1 MPASHSPA
9 ASAERAYRRRVF
21 AWATYDWADHAFIT
35 TTAGTFFPPYFIAI
49 AAPAFLL
56 AGQVASDDTAMT
68 LARTQASNVYA
79 LTVSAALF
87 IAALIAPILGA
98 FADLTGSRKR
108 LLLIATVIGGI
119 LASLMFGITTGAWQ
133 LALLLY
139 VGTQLALNVALGLNS
154 SLLPHV
160 ARADDMNRASS
171 LGYAMGYIGGGAL
184 LLINTILFLFADKL
198 GLDSGT
204 AVRIALLTVG
214 IWWIVFSIPTALYV
228 PEPAAAPLIA
238 GSGNAIADAFTRIGH
253 TIRDAQ
259 HYRVLFRM
267 LLAFWFYS
275 EGIGAIILLA
285 TAYGAAL
292 GLGTA
297 VLIGT
302 LLMTQFVAFP
312 YALIYGRIPH
322 PESKARAAFV
332 AMLVWTGVTLPL
344 LGVYANLANLEVAPG
359 LALIV
364 ADQLLG
370 ILFAILVGRHL
381 FRGLAEM
388 LDTKRAIILG
398 LLIYTVIPVW
408 GFFLHTQAEFFMI
421 GWLVGTV
428 QGGTQAL
435 SRSLFSTLSPRA
447 KSGEFFGL
455 YGLSEKFAGI
465 LGPLLY
471 SVVGFI
477 THDPRASVLSISVF
491 FVLGIIMLLRVDER
505 AGAAIAAAKDA
516 QIAQAHSLS

>member
-1 MPASHSPA
+1 MSVVS
-9 ASAERAYRRRVF
+9 SSERAYQRRVL
-21 AWATYDWADHAFIT
+21 AWSTYDWADHAFIT

-49 AAPAFLL
+49 AAPAFML
-56 AGQVASDDTAMT
+56 AGQSAADEAAVAF
-68 LARTQASNVYA
+68 ARTQASNIYA

-98 FADLTGSRKR
+98 FADLTGTRKR
-108 LLLIATVIGGI
+108 LLLIATVVGGV
-119 LASLMFGITTGAWQ
+119 LSSAMFAITTGAWQ

-139 VGTQLALNVALGLNS
+139 VGTQLALNVALGFNS

-160 ARADDMNRASS
+160 ARPDDMNRASS
-171 LGYAMGYIGGGAL
+171 LGYAMGYFGGGLL
-184 LLINTILFLFADKL
+184 LLINTILFLFAGRL
-198 GLDSGT
+198 GLDEAT

-214 IWWIVFSIPTALYV
+214 IWWIGFSIPTALYV
-228 PEPAAAPLIA
+228 PEPEAVPLT
-238 GSGNAIADAFTRIGH
+238 GGTRNPLADAFTRIRH
-253 TIRDAQ
+253 TIRDARR
-259 HYRVLFRM
+259 YRILFRM

-297 VLIGT
+297 ILIGT

-312 YALIYGRIPH
+312 YALMYGRIPH
-322 PESKARAAFV
+322 PESRARAAIV
-332 AMLVWTGVTLPL
+332 SMLVWTGVTMPL
-344 LGVYANLANLEVAPG
+344 LGAYANAANLDATGGFE
-359 LALIV
+359 LIA
-364 ADQLLG
+364 ADQTLG
-370 ILFAILVGRHL
+370 ILFSWVVGRHL
-381 FRGLAEM
+381 FKGLAWS

-398 LLIYTVIPVW
+398 LLIYMIIPIW
-408 GFFLHTQAEFFMI
+408 GFFLRTQAEFFMI

-435 SRSLFSTLSPRA
+435 SRALYTSFTPRA

-471 SVVGFI
+471 GIVGFL
-477 THDPRASVLSISVF
+477 TNNPRASVLSISLF
-491 FVLGIIMLLRVDER
+491 FLIGIYLLFRIDENE
-505 AGAAIAAAKDA
+505 GAAIAAAEDA
-516 QIAQAHSLS
+516 AIAQTHSAN